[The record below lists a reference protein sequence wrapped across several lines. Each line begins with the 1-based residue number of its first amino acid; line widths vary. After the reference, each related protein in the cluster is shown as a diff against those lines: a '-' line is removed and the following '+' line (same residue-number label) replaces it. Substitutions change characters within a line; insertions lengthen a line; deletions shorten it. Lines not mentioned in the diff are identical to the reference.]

1 MGSEMDT
8 FAARLASFD
17 IVLKPEKRRSSGTK
31 TPKAITWPHQRPSP
45 AEVCRF
51 LERFHALIPG

>member
-17 IVLKPEKRRSSGTK
+17 IVLKPEKRRSSG
-31 TPKAITWPHQRPSP
+31 
-45 AEVCRF
+45 
-51 LERFHALIPG
+51 IPDM